1 MLASWSFAVSS
12 NMIGIHY
19 KLLQRYALAPDK
31 LINNIVSEIKMI
43 QSIFAVWKFVQLL
56 FSQV

>member
-43 QSIFAVWKFVQLL
+43 QSIFAV
-56 FSQV
+56 